1 MQTHPIGN
9 ESSGRRHE
17 TAKRALRQE
26 PSNTTRTCNKLRSV
40 YLSTAEVT

>member
-1 MQTHPIGN
+1 MQTHPVGN

-26 PSNTTRTCNKLRSV
+26 PSNTTRTCNKLRPV
-40 YLSTAEVT
+40 DWFTGEVR